1 MKFKKRT
8 VIFTATAL
16 LTIGVLNNNDF
27 ESKVRATEQKAPL
40 KQEAFTSERSNEVL
54 ILKQND
60 VKDNEKLVAASKVN
74 VPVQPKNEE
83 TIQKPVEKER
93 VEQPQISKEPKENKT
108 QTTKPEPKPAVQP
121 QTKNVEATPKQEEQ
135 EQVHLPETKI
145 IDGYTY
151 VSLMDDTHENLK
163 HLVAIAK
170 KHDASLY
177 AIEDSDCFVMYDNSS
192 DQMIMSFSTGINM
205 TSIVNVDVL
214 YDMHPTIKDQIQEVI
229 KTGEAIQVKE
239 GENQGYFISKVDGK
253 IRVSF

>member
-27 ESKVRATEQKAPL
+27 ESKVKATETKVPIKNEAIAPKQYNEAAIKQKDIEEDA
-40 KQEAFTSERSNEVL
+40 
-54 ILKQND
+54 
-60 VKDNEKLVAASKVN
+60 KLLAALKVN
-74 VPVQPKNEE
+74 VPVQPQNEE
-83 TIQKPVEKER
+83 AVQKSVEKEK
-93 VEQPQISKEPKENKT
+93 VEQPQISEEPKENKT

-121 QTKNVEATPKQEEQ
+121 QTKNEEATPKQEEQ
-135 EQVHLPETKI
+135 AQSNKPETKI

-170 KHDASLY
+170 KHNASLY
-177 AIEDSDCFVMYDNSS
+177 AIEDSDCFVMYDNST
-192 DQMIMSFSTGINM
+192 DQIISSFSTGINM
-205 TSIVNVDVL
+205 TSIENVDVL
-214 YDMHPTIKDQIQEVI
+214 YDMHPTIKEQIQEVI
-229 KTGEAIQVKE
+229 KTGEAIQVKQDE
-239 GENQGYFISKVDGK
+239 FNGYHISKVDGK

>member
-16 LTIGVLNNNDF
+16 LTIGVLNNNDL

-40 KQEAFTSERSNEVL
+40 KQEVATPERSNEVL
-54 ILKQND
+54 TLNQNSEEE
-60 VKDNEKLVAASKVN
+60 NEKLVAASKVN
-74 VPVQPKNEE
+74 VPVQTQQEE
-83 TIQKPVEKER
+83 NVQQPVEKEK
-93 VEQPQISKEPKENKT
+93 VEQSPISEKTKVTQI
-108 QTTKPEPKPAVQP
+108 QTTKLEPKPTVLQ
-121 QTKNVEATPKQEEQ
+121 QTKTVEAKPKAEEQ
-135 EQVHLPETKI
+135 TQTKTPETKI

-170 KHDASLY
+170 KHGASLY
-177 AIEDSDCFVMYDNSS
+177 AIEDSDCFVMYDNAT
-192 DQMIMSFSTGINM
+192 DQMIMGFSTGIN
-205 TSIVNVDVL
+205 TVSIENVEVL

-239 GENQGYFISKVDGK
+239 GENQGYYISKVDGK